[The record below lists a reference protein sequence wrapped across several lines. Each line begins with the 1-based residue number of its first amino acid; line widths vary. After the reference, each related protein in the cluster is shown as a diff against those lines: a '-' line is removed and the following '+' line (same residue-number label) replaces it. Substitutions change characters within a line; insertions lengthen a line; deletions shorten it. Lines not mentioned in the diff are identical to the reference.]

1 MSLIDI
7 HIDITLI
14 HRWEFQLG
22 SKKNIEKNYLRKVLR
37 GKFQQGGG
45 GPYHFSEFPEILNLL
60 GTLELKVK
68 TKNIWLSLLF
78 LYY

>member
-22 SKKNIEKNYLRKVLR
+22 SKKNIEKKYFRKVLR

-45 GPYHFSEFPEILNLL
+45 GGPYHFSELL
-60 GTLELKVK
+60 LM
-68 TKNIWLSLLF
+68 N
-78 LYY
+78 